1 MSVSREYLSFSDSI
15 RVNGDRHKANA
26 ERYLAEG
33 NVAFAA
39 GAMRKAD
46 RNYAKADRI
55 DAFLKRPED
64 ATIRE
69 VYELTLAAITRNLY
83 GTLK

>member
-1 MSVSREYLSFSDSI
+1 MSVSREYLSVSGSI
-15 RVNGDRHKANA
+15 RANGDRHKANA

-39 GAMRKAD
+39 GSMRKAN

-69 VYELTLAAITRNLY
+69 VYELMLAAITRNLY
-83 GTLK
+83 GT